1 MVRLFSAVVLSIM
14 AAFSSPQALAQ
25 PYPAKAV
32 RLIVAAAPG
41 GTSDIL
47 GRLLAQRLTERLGQ
61 PFVVENR
68 GGGAGSL
75 AAAAVAAAPADGYTL
90 MVSNSQMIV
99 QAAAFGAS
107 SAAKLGY
114 DPIKDFSPIALM
126 AWGPVVLG
134 VHAAFPAKSVSDLI
148 ALVRANPGKYNFSS
162 CGNGTPL
169 HLAGELFNLN
179 AKTDLAHVAY
189 RGCAPAMVDAI
200 SGQVPIFFTVLNNAL
215 PFEKSGKV
223 RLLGVASLKRLPG
236 YPDLPTISEANLPG
250 FDASPWFGVLG
261 PASVPGEVVHK
272 LGAEVTAVVRSS
284 EFNDRL
290 RGMFMIPATATP
302 EELSEIMRNES
313 ARWTRVVREAKIKIN

>member
-1 MVRLFSAVVLSIM
+1 MVRMFTALALCIAAALSA
-14 AAFSSPQALAQ
+14 PDALAQ
-25 PYPAKAV
+25 VYPAKAV

-61 PFVVENR
+61 PFVIENR

-75 AAAAVAAAPADGYTL
+75 AAAAVSAAPADGYTL

-99 QAAAFGAS
+99 QAAAFGSGA
-107 SAAKLGY
+107 AAKLGY

-134 VHAAFPAKSVSDLI
+134 VHASFPAKSVGELV

-169 HLAGELFNLN
+169 HLAGELLNLN
-179 AKTDLAHVAY
+179 AKIDLAHVAY

-236 YPDLPTISEANLPG
+236 YPDLPTISEADLPG

-261 PASVPGEVVHK
+261 PASVPADVVHK
-272 LGAEVTAVVRSS
+272 LGKEVTAAVQSS
-284 EFNDRL
+284 EFNDKL
-290 RGMFMIPATATP
+290 RAMFMIPATASP
-302 EELSEIMRNES
+302 EEFSEIMRTES
-313 ARWTRVVREAKIKIN
+313 ARWTRVVREARIRIN

>member
-1 MVRLFSAVVLSIM
+1 MVRMLAALVLCTM
-14 AAFSSPQALAQ
+14 AAFAAPHATAQ
-25 PYPAKAV
+25 VYPAKAV

-47 GRLLAQRLTERLGQ
+47 GRLLALRLTERLGQ

-75 AAAAVAAAPADGYTL
+75 AAAAVAASPADGYTL

-99 QAAAFGAS
+99 QAAAFGS
-107 SAAKLGY
+107 SATAKLGY
-114 DPIKDFSPIALM
+114 DPIKDFTPIGLM

-134 VHAAFPAKSVSDLI
+134 VHAAFPAKSVGELV

-169 HLAGELFNLN
+169 HLAGELLNLN
-179 AKTDLAHVAY
+179 AKIDLAHIAY
-189 RGCAPAMVDAI
+189 RGCAPAMVDAV

-223 RLLGVASLKRLPG
+223 RLLGVASEKRLPG
-236 YPDLPTISEANLPG
+236 YPNLPTISEANLPG

-261 PASVPGEVVHK
+261 PASLPAEIVGR
-272 LGAEVTAVVRSS
+272 LGAEITAVAQSP
-284 EFNDRL
+284 EFTEKL
-290 RGMFMIPATATP
+290 RGMFMVPATATP
-302 EELSEIMRNES
+302 AQFAGIMRNES
-313 ARWTRVVREAKIKIN
+313 ARWTRVVREAKIKID